1 VRAPKLPRVVS
12 IASVLAA
19 LLLMLPQNALAQ
31 VRQPDGTQVPTVRSD
46 DGQSVSDILQARGET
61 NLAPPMTPYDA
72 QANARQDPQTFRP
85 GCRISFRVVARFAGD
100 LDAFGWYN
108 VVPGRSTPPPPT
120 ERYEIVPAANMS
132 TPMAGGGVGFV
143 ATLNIGTDP
152 RYTGGDIGFFLQNT
166 SSGAT
171 LYTER
176 RYQPQQ
182 VPNYVYALIYDSRV
196 TPGGF
201 YFAWEDLIVGNDN
214 DFNDLIVLVDNLTC
228 TGGGAAC
235 EVPGAM
241 GVCAQGTRQCRNAEL
256 VCVASQ
262 RPTMEACDGLDN
274 DCDGMVDEGDGLC
287 PERQVCDRG
296 VCVERCSQELGCLP
310 GSQCSER
317 GTCVETACV
326 TVTCPAGQVCRGGT
340 CRAPCDGV
348 TCPRGQTC
356 RQGRC
361 VDPCAGLTCDS
372 DQVCVAGVC
381 VDRCPCRRCAMG
393 EVCFTDGRC
402 RAASCTGVSCP
413 AGQYCEAG
421 QCRDACAGAVCPGG
435 GRCEAGRCLDPVAD
449 AGVTVDV
456 PRADVPVVRP
466 DAGAVDAG
474 AMDAGPPRRD
484 AGSMVVL
491 DESSNCACRAALG
504 AQGNRGPR
512 RGGVALALSAA
523 LGVALGRR
531 RRRHGP

>member
-1 VRAPKLPRVVS
+1 MRAPKLPRVVS

-274 DCDGMVDEGDGLC
+274 DCDGMVDEGDE
-287 PERQVCDRG
+287 P
-296 VCVERCSQELGCLP
+296 LP
-310 GSQCSER
+310 R
-317 GTCVETACV
+317 
-326 TVTCPAGQVCRGGT
+326 
-340 CRAPCDGV
+340 RA
-348 TCPRGQTC
+348 
-356 RQGRC
+356 
-361 VDPCAGLTCDS
+361 
-372 DQVCVAGVC
+372 
-381 VDRCPCRRCAMG
+381 RCA
-393 EVCFTDGRC
+393 T
-402 RAASCTGVSCP
+402 A
-413 AGQYCEAG
+413 
-421 QCRDACAGAVCPGG
+421 ACASSAARRSSAACPG
-435 GRCEAGRCLDPVAD
+435 RSAP
-449 AGVTVDV
+449 
-456 PRADVPVVRP
+456 
-466 DAGAVDAG
+466 
-474 AMDAGPPRRD
+474 
-484 AGSMVVL
+484 
-491 DESSNCACRAALG
+491 
-504 AQGNRGPR
+504 
-512 RGGVALALSAA
+512 SAA
-523 LGVALGRR
+523 PASRR
-531 RRRHGP
+531 RA